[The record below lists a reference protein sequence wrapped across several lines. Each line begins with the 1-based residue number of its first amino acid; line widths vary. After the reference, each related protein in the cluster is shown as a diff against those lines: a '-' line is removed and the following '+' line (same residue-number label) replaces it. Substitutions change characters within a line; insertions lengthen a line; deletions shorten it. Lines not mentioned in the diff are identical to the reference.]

1 MRGFFRNSF
10 LEGNNSISNKT
21 HIIFILDSMND
32 FKITDLEFEKYHG
45 LGNDYIII
53 NNLKYNIPEGT
64 FSNLAKTLCKSHFS
78 IGADGLLLVCESKNA
93 DIRMRIFNNDGTE
106 SEMCGNG
113 IRCFSKYIYEHKVVK
128 KKIIKIETLKETIIA
143 KLRINNDIVS
153 AVQINMGR
161 PILDCEEI
169 PVEIENNPQQ
179 CINEQIVILDKIFNF
194 SAVSMGNPH
203 AVIFTKNLISD
214 IDLNKYGAT
223 IESDAHFPRKTNV
236 EFVQVISDKE
246 AYVRVFERGV
256 GITNSCGTGSCAAI
270 VAGSI
275 LGIFKK
281 NEPILVHNDG
291 GDLTILYDGKEVLME
306 GPAIKVFTGYIE
318 KLVI

>member
-1 MRGFFRNSF
+1 M
-10 LEGNNSISNKT
+10 K
-21 HIIFILDSMND
+21 D
-32 FKITDLEFEKYHG
+32 FEITDLEFEKYHG

-53 NNLKYNIPEGT
+53 NNLKYKIPEVIL
-64 FSNLAKTLCKSHFS
+64 SKLAKTLCKSHFS
-78 IGADGLLLVCESKNA
+78 IGADGLLLVFESQNA

-113 IRCFSKYIYEHKVVK
+113 IRCFSKYIYEHNIVK
-128 KKIIKIETLKETIIA
+128 KEDIKIETLKGIIIA
-143 KLRINNDIVS
+143 KLRINKDTVS
-153 AVQINMGR
+153 TVQINMGR

-169 PVEIENNPQQ
+169 PVEVDGYPQQ
-179 CINEQIVILDKIFNF
+179 CINEKIVILDKVFNF

-214 IDLNKYGAT
+214 TNLNKYGAN
-223 IESDAHFPRKTNV
+223 IESDPHFPRKTNV
-236 EFVQVISDKE
+236 EFVQVISNQE

-256 GITNSCGTGSCAAI
+256 GITNSCGTGSCAAV
-270 VAGSI
+270 VAGVI

-281 NEPILVHNDG
+281 NEPISVHNDG
-291 GDLTILYDGKEVLME
+291 GDLTILYDGKEVFME

-318 KLVI
+318 KLVISFGEK

>member
-1 MRGFFRNSF
+1 
-10 LEGNNSISNKT
+10 
-21 HIIFILDSMND
+21 MND
-32 FKITDLEFEKYHG
+32 YKLIDLEFEKYHG

-53 NNLKYNIPEGT
+53 NNLKSRIPELN

-78 IGADGLLLVCESKNA
+78 VGADGLLMVCESKNA

-113 IRCFSKYIYEHKVVK
+113 IRCFSKYIYEHNIVK
-128 KKIIKIETLKETIIA
+128 KEEIRIETLKGMIIA
-143 KLRINNDIVS
+143 ELRIENDLVT

-161 PILDCEEI
+161 PILDCEDI
-169 PVEIENNPQQ
+169 PVIVDGDPSQ

-214 IDLNKYGAT
+214 TDLNKYGAS
-223 IESDAHFPRKTNV
+223 IESDSHFPSKTNV
-236 EFVQVISDKE
+236 EFVQVISNLE

-256 GITNSCGTGSCAAI
+256 GITNSCGTGSCAAV

-291 GDLTILYDGKEVLME
+291 GDLTILYDGKEVFME

-318 KLVI
+318 KLII

>member
-1 MRGFFRNSF
+1 MRDFQ
-10 LEGNNSISNKT
+10 LEK
-21 HIIFILDSMND
+21 
-32 FKITDLEFEKYHG
+32 LEFEKYHG

-53 NNLKYNIPEGT
+53 NNLKYEIPEDIL
-64 FSNLAKTLCKSHFS
+64 SILAKQLCRSHFS

-93 DIRMRIFNNDGTE
+93 DIQMRIFNNDGTE

-113 IRCFSKYIYEHKVVK
+113 IRCFSKYIYEHD
-128 KKIIKIETLKETIIA
+128 IIKKETIQIETLKGIIIA
-143 KLRINNDIVS
+143 KLRINNDLVS

-161 PILDCEEI
+161 PILDCEQI
-169 PVEIENNPQQ
+169 PVELDDQPSQ
-179 CINEQIVILDKIFNF
+179 CINEQIVILDRIFNF

-214 IDLNKYGAT
+214 SDLNKYGAI
-223 IESDAHFPRKTNV
+223 IESDSHFPRKTNV
-236 EFVQVISDKE
+236 EFVQIISKKE

-256 GITNSCGTGSCAAI
+256 GITNSCGTGSCAAV

-275 LGIFKK
+275 LGLFEK
-281 NEPILVHNDG
+281 NIPILIHNDG
-291 GDLTILYDGKEVLME
+291 GDLMIHYNGKEVFME

-318 KLVI
+318 KLII